1 MAMLSGGYGDTE
13 GLDGGSSAGLV
24 LGGALNGIT
33 TVQAFNMQPAMGE
46 RYHEAISS
54 TVSERKRR
62 GLISGAAFGY
72 SQAMMFW
79 VFALLFWYGSELV
92 SSGKVS
98 FLNFFMAMFAVILG
112 ERPHLHST

>member
-33 TVQAFNMQPAMGE
+33 TVQAFNMQPAMSE
-46 RYHEAISS
+46 RYHEAVSS
-54 TVSERKRR
+54 TVSERKKR

-112 ERPHLHST
+112 ERAH